1 MKITDQQL
9 LQAIWRL
16 QLKQLSYRVLD
27 HFVGERYA
35 TRKDDEFSQFH
46 SSYMHSGLGKLITSE
61 LSDSQR
67 RIRIKRLIA
76 SGHIYQCST
85 GGSFCIQTQQAT
97 EAFRAARQFWLS
109 KGVPVFVYQTVE
121 PVPMNKELL
130 KALELQCEAHLV
142 ESFGEYQ
149 A

>member
-9 LQAIWRL
+9 LQAIWSL

-27 HFVGERYA
+27 HFVGARYA
-35 TRKDDEFSQFH
+35 TRKDDESSQFH

-67 RIRIKRLIA
+67 RLRIKRLIA
-76 SGHIYQCST
+76 AGHVYQCPT

-97 EAFRAARQFWLS
+97 EAFRAAREFWLS

-121 PVPMNKELL
+121 PVSINKELL
-130 KALELQCEAHLV
+130 KALELQCEAHLI
-142 ESFGEYQ
+142 ELFGEYQ

>member
-16 QLKQLSYRVLD
+16 QLKQLAYRVLD
-27 HFVGERYA
+27 HFVGGRYA
-35 TRKDDEFSQFH
+35 TVQDDDFHQFH
-46 SSYMHSGLGKLITSE
+46 SSYLYSSLGKLITTE

-76 SGHIYQCST
+76 AGHVYQCYN
-85 GGSFCIQTQQAT
+85 GGSFCIKTQQAT
-97 EAFRAARQFWLS
+97 DAFRAAREFWLS

-130 KALELQCEAHLV
+130 KALEQQCEAHLV
-142 ESFGEYQ
+142 ELFGEYQ